1 MDKHFAVLSLTK
13 NLSRRIFSMGTGH
26 HQQEFTPPQG
36 NGTGIISEEDKLNAL
51 ARNQAAITEEDKKLY
66 LTTYSSSTQ
75 AVRDNNPI
83 LVDSIGTRTAK
94 ELDSYYQSRRPKW
107 WQTGL
112 KVTGYIAGTLG
123 MHWLLGKI
131 SNRSS
136 NSVKKA

>member
-1 MDKHFAVLSLTK
+1 
-13 NLSRRIFSMGTGH
+13 MGTG

-51 ARNQAAITEEDKKLY
+51 ARSQAAVTEEDKELY

-75 AVRDNNPI
+75 AARDNNPI
-83 LVDSIGTRTAK
+83 LSEFIGTRTAK
-94 ELDSYYQSRRPKW
+94 ELDNHYQSRRPKW

-131 SNRSS
+131 SNRRS